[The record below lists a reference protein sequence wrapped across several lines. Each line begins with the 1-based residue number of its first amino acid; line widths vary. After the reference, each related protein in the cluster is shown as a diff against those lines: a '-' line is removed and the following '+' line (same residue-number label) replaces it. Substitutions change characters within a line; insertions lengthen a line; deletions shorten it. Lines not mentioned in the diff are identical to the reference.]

1 MTTLSRLLAALAV
14 TLVAVPTFAQQTTG
28 TIAGRVL
35 DPQGMTV
42 PGATITATNAAT
54 GLIRSDVSDSDG
66 LYRLN
71 AMPVGTYD
79 VVAELSGFTRLE
91 RKNIIVDVSETTNLN
106 LLLRLAPVA
115 ETVTVV
121 GDTPLIPTTSSSV
134 GQVVDLTRI
143 ERLPLDGRQFA
154 NLAATVPGVGL
165 GFHSDPTKATEYAPQ
180 ISGGNGRNVNYV
192 VDGGDNNDDTIGGLA
207 QLFPLEGIQQFNL
220 RTQRFDAQYGRGTGV
235 LNVVTKSGTN
245 DAHGSAV
252 TFFRDTALNART
264 MTEGLNRDACLR
276 TAAAASCPDKQ
287 DYQRYQYGGSLGG
300 PIARNRLF
308 YFAAFERTQQDTK
321 QAVDTLGLF
330 PADDGVFPVPVR
342 ENLFTGK
349 VTANLRSGHYFALRY
364 GYDGNSSPSGA
375 GPRAAHSTWAKST
388 NEFHSVNAS
397 DNWVFGGTKLNEFV
411 FQVSTFDNVIPGSV
425 TEPALTFPNGVTSG
439 ANQAAPQSTEQTKWQ
454 FRDDVSWTAHRF
466 GGLEHNLKA
475 GVNWLHEPRL
485 YISTQSGVSGFF
497 TMGANDVNGPVQQ
510 VMVIGGAAEVNI
522 PLDFYSG
529 YVQDDWRATSK
540 LTVNLGVRYDYTSG
554 MPLDQSRNPNFQ
566 VMQAAGAAGRFAG
579 TVLDEFGKQPR
590 ADRDNV
596 QPRLGLAYDVR
607 GDAHDVLRAG
617 WGLYTDFAYTNQNAL
632 NAAIDAAGGA
642 GIVFLVNNPTGI
654 RRADGSFFRVSDP
667 LSTIAAQNL
676 VNTSLPPLGGQVQSP
691 LLQQPYTRQANIG
704 WVHQVSPTTTVSA
717 DYVRAD
723 GRDVNTRV
731 RINQLVNG
739 RRYLADLP
747 IQPNSNQFRVALSRG
762 TSAYNALILGVNR
775 RMSNHLDVSGSYTL
789 AKATSII
796 GSSSDETDAN
806 LVQDIHD
813 PFGSV
818 QDAPLTRTDGRHR
831 VSLSAIVEAPFGID
845 VAPIFLYQSAL
856 PTHSFEGLDLN
867 TDGNVND
874 KTARA
879 YRYTGLNAD
888 GTARFEES
896 GPCDTVN
903 CSRRAPYSQLNLR
916 ISRGFQL
923 GGSARVEAIAEV
935 FNLLNARNPFIPLT
949 TRRLS
954 ATGAP
959 LTSFM
964 QPTAFAGD
972 FGQPEQRVGQIGF
985 RITF

>member
-35 DPQGMTV
+35 DPQGTAV
-42 PGATITATNAAT
+42 PGATITATDAAT
-54 GLIRSDVSDSDG
+54 GLIRSDVSDNDG

-71 AMPVGTYD
+71 AMPVGSYD

-91 RKNIIVDVSETTNLN
+91 RRDIVVDVSETTNLN
-106 LLLRLAPVA
+106 LMLRLAPVA

-134 GQVVDLTRI
+134 GQVVDITRI

-180 ISGGNGRNVNYV
+180 ISGGNGRNINYV

-207 QLFPLEGIQQFNL
+207 QLYPLEGIQQFNL
-220 RTQRFDAQYGRGTGV
+220 HTQRFDAQYGRGTAV

-245 DAHGSAV
+245 DAHGSAIS
-252 TFFRDTALNART
+252 FFRDTALNART

-276 TAAAASCPDKQ
+276 TGAANCPDKQ

-300 PIARNRLF
+300 PIARDRLF

-330 PADDGVFPVPVR
+330 PADDGVFAVPVR

-411 FQVSTFDNVIPGSV
+411 FQVSTFDNAIPGSI
-425 TEPALTFPNGVTSG
+425 TQPALTFPNGVTGG
-439 ANQAAPQSTEQTKWQ
+439 ANQSAPQSTEQTKWQ
-454 FRDDVSWTAHRF
+454 FRDDVSWTVHRF

-475 GVNWLHEPRL
+475 GANWLHEPRL
-485 YISTQSGVSGFF
+485 YISTQSGVAGFF
-497 TMGANDVNGPVQQ
+497 TMGANDINGPVQQ

-540 LTVNLGVRYDYTSG
+540 LTVNLGARYDYVSG

-579 TVLDEFGKQPR
+579 TVLDEFGKQPK
-590 ADRDNV
+590 ADKNNV

-607 GDAHDVLRAG
+607 GDGHDVLRAG

-642 GIVFLVNNPTGI
+642 GIVFLVTNPTGI
-654 RRADGSFFRVSDP
+654 RRADGSFFRVADP
-667 LSTIAAQNL
+667 LSTISTQNL

-704 WVHQVSPTTTVSA
+704 WVHQISPATTVSA
-717 DYVRAD
+717 DFVRAD
-723 GRDVNTRV
+723 GLDVNTRV

-739 RRYLADLP
+739 RRNLADLA
-747 IQPNSNQFRVALSRG
+747 IQPNSNQFRVALSKG
-762 TSAYNALILGVNR
+762 TSAYNAMILGVNR

-806 LVQDIHD
+806 LVQDIRD

-845 VAPIFLYQSAL
+845 VAPILLYQSAL

-896 GPCDTVN
+896 GSCDTVN

-923 GGSARVEAIAEV
+923 AGSARVEAIAEV
-935 FNLLNARNPFIPLT
+935 FNVLNAKNPFIPLT